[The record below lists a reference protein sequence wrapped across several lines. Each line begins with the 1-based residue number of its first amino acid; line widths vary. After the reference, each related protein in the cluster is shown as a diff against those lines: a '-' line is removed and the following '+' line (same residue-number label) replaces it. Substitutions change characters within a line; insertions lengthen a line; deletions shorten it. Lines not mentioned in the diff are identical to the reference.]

1 MHVNVDCNYV
11 YVTKILIYVVKQVE
25 VKLKILTNIH
35 MAYFNQILTN
45 RIYEL
50 LRAATEAYDLY
61 SFFYYNVYI
70 LYMLI

>member
-35 MAYFNQILTN
+35 KVYFNQILTN
-45 RIYEL
+45 RINEL

-61 SFFYYNVYI
+61 SF
-70 LYMLI
+70 LL